1 MLQSF
6 GVKDDE
12 SDSESVLK
20 KNSVF
25 TKSIQVNNFLMI
37 LDYSDLD
44 GMEADVYT
52 TRLSCSRY

>member
-44 GMEADVYT
+44 GMKADVYT